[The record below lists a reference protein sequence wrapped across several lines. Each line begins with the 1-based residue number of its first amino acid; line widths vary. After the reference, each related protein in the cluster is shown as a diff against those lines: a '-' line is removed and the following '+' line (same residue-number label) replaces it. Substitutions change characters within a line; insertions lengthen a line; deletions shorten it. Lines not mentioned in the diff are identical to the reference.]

1 MPLPRCFGKL
11 GLLLVASL
19 LLSPIFLLL
28 LLVFFPWRIRV
39 GPALLQYYAKIVL
52 AIFRVHIEE
61 IGKERHVSERENQK
75 LVVANHV
82 SSLDI
87 FVLSSIFR
95 STFVSKIDVRYYPI
109 VGWIAALMGTIFL
122 DRDSPR
128 ARYAL
133 IKTIAKPRTDRIMV
147 VFPQGTTSRIGER
160 LPFFRGI
167 FKVIELNPKIA
178 ILPVTLRYRE
188 EAEIVWQKP
197 QSLVGNFLKVCAQK
211 GIHVR
216 VIHHRPI
223 GIDDYE
229 GKNSADVCKM
239 VERMVLSDPA

>member
-1 MPLPRCFGKL
+1 MLLARCLGKL

-19 LLSPIFLLL
+19 LLSPVFLLSL
-28 LLVFFPWRIRV
+28 LMFFPWRIRL
-39 GPALLQYYAKIVL
+39 GPALLRYYAKIVL
-52 AIFRVHIEE
+52 WIFRVHIEE
-61 IGKERHVSERENQK
+61 EGEKTVLDRAKQK

-87 FVLSSIFR
+87 FILSSIFK
-95 STFVSKIDVRYYPI
+95 SAFVSKIDVKFYPI
-109 VGWIAALMGTIFL
+109 IGWIAALMGTIFL

-128 ARYAL
+128 ARYSL
-133 IKTIAKPRTDRIMV
+133 IRTLAKPRTDRIVV

-167 FKVIELNPKIA
+167 FKVIELNPGIV
-178 ILPVTLRYRE
+178 ILPVTLSYRE

-197 QSLVGNFLKVCAQK
+197 QSLVGNFLKACAQK
-211 GIHVR
+211 RIHVR

-229 GKNSADVCKM
+229 GKTSADVCKL
-239 VERMVLSDPA
+239 VERMVLSPPA